1 MNNACLGV
9 LVSGRGSNMQSI
21 VAAIADGRLKAKIGV
36 VISDNPAAP
45 ALDKARASGI
55 PAFCFARRDYT
66 DKAGFEAAISE
77 CLKAHGVSLVV
88 LAGFMR
94 ILSSAFIGDFSGRI
108 MNIHPALL
116 PSFPGLHAQEQ
127 AIAYGAKLSG
137 CTVHL
142 VDEGMDTGPIILQAA
157 VPVKEE
163 DTAETLAA
171 RILEQEHLLY
181 PQAIGLYLAGR
192 LQIDGRVVKI
202 RAEGK
207 EDGNEN

>member
-1 MNNACLGV
+1 MNKTCLGV

-21 VAAIADGRLKAKIGV
+21 IAAIADGRLKAEIGV

-45 ALDKARASGI
+45 ALEKARDAGI
-55 PAFCFARRDYT
+55 PAFCFARRDYS
-66 DKAGFEAAISE
+66 DKARFESAISE
-77 CLKAHGVSLVV
+77 CLKVHNVSLVV

-94 ILSSAFIGDFSGRI
+94 ILSPAFIAEFSGRI

-127 AIAYGAKLSG
+127 AIAYGAKFSG

-142 VDEGMDTGPIILQAA
+142 VDEGMDTGPIILQAV
-157 VPVKEE
+157 VPVKE
-163 DTAETLAA
+163 DDSGETLAA

-192 LQIDGRVVKI
+192 LQITGRVVKI
-202 RAEGK
+202 KAEGK